1 VSWFGAHPDIPK
13 SLAKAILPAR
23 ACRVCVYRLR
33 VRTVRILWRN
43 SPRDD
48 FTCPR
53 CGLIWDVANTRRW
66 VDSANTEKV
75 GAR

>member
-1 VSWFGAHPDIPK
+1 VSWFGAHPDIPRA
-13 SLAKAILPAR
+13 LAKAILPAR

-33 VRTVRILWRN
+33 VHAVRALWVM
-43 SPRDD
+43 SHETY
-48 FTCPR
+48 TCPR

-66 VDSANTEKV
+66 VDSANEKV